1 MTNTEEFDGYKIG
14 TLIDDGGRIG
24 IIYREIKA
32 GTWSEAPLFNWRTN
46 YEIYYS
52 DGMISIMGKATIDKL
67 IGDGTIKIIELP
79 DDEE

>member
-1 MTNTEEFDGYKIG
+1 MADSVEIEGYKIG
-14 TLIDDGGRIG
+14 TLIDDGGRVG
-24 IIYREIKA
+24 IIYREIRA

-67 IGDGTIKIIELP
+67 IKDGTIKIIEIP
-79 DDEE
+79 DEEE